1 MDNIKAQ
8 EKMEHNE
15 NVNGSASGNSSPV
28 YLDHPKLRNVPHN
41 QGGHVQGGHVQAEHG
56 PLVDHDEMKEPD
68 DLPSNPDLWW
78 SKTRAYLQD
87 PFSEF
92 FGVFI
97 MILFGDGVVAQVVLS
112 EGKKGDYQS
121 ISWGW
126 G

>member
-1 MDNIKAQ
+1 MDTIKLQ
-8 EKMEHNE
+8 DGKEHKE
-15 NVNGSASGNSSPV
+15 VANGSASGNSSPL
-28 YLDHPKLRNVPHN
+28 YLEQPKLRKVPNDQHILS
-41 QGGHVQGGHVQAEHG
+41 EHG
-56 PLVDHDEMKEPD
+56 PLVDHNNRIEPE

-112 EGKKGDYQS
+112 QGKKGDYQS